1 MEENTGHGS
10 RELHQRIGQL
20 ITDSR
25 DPEFTAYLNQL
36 GSALWSGQIDD
47 GTAASELD
55 KNVNLYRLRMRKEK
69 SRLEFTVGAGV
80 LGVVG
85 AIFLLIAFVIFAM
98 NFMSGFVKGI
108 CLYGIAAAVLAVS
121 ELFVKKRQETFSFG
135 MTGAGISGLFL
146 TTVINYAYFSVINDI
161 AAVVLTV
168 LITGLAFWISYK
180 RDSGLFRIIALSG
193 CLVCLLPVVD
203 YQNVWQFFIA
213 GVMVL
218 LFQAGA
224 AFMPAK
230 KEQNVT
236 LVFQMVI
243 SSLSVV
249 LFSGKAASGNLSAV
263 WISAFVIVMTALLNL
278 LFFKTKMDS
287 VSAAV
292 YFAAGAVNSLCLC
305 VSGLEGWKICLFLFV
320 PLAVV
325 AAVGALMLHHRIYR
339 WLPYWCLLFA
349 LYVCYL
355 KSGQWF
361 YSWWIYACVALVF
374 ASAKLLAGV
383 RELRISECIITLYT
397 FFYFFGISGKG
408 VGEQYVKLTIL
419 AVLFLLSS
427 FCLRYWQAFH
437 KVMITLA
444 LAVFALQ
451 VCPDVIRLP
460 VVAGIFVSGIFLF
473 SLVDRWRDK
482 SMRFYNIFNLCFL
495 SLCYVRLAFM
505 NQFLIFLIMLCFGVT
520 VLTVCLDDK
529 YALTGK
535 NKYLWIGIFLTYMFL
550 ILRPGHRIINS
561 VLLAAAAMFCV
572 GAGFAARQK
581 AARIYGLVL
590 AIISALKMVLIDF
603 YGTEVIF
610 RMLAFLIVGILIL
623 IISYIYVRLEKQMI
637 QKDDKEAWR

>member
-10 RELHQRIGQL
+10 REFHQRIGQL

-161 AAVVLTV
+161 AAVVL
-168 LITGLAFWISYK
+168 ITGLAFWISYK

-193 CLVCLLPVVD
+193 NLVCLLPVVD

-325 AAVGALMLHHRIYR
+325 AAVGAL
-339 WLPYWCLLFA
+339 
-349 LYVCYL
+349 
-355 KSGQWF
+355 S
-361 YSWWIYACVALVF
+361 
-374 ASAKLLAGV
+374 
-383 RELRISECIITLYT
+383 
-397 FFYFFGISGKG
+397 
-408 VGEQYVKLTIL
+408 
-419 AVLFLLSS
+419 
-427 FCLRYWQAFH
+427 
-437 KVMITLA
+437 
-444 LAVFALQ
+444 
-451 VCPDVIRLP
+451 
-460 VVAGIFVSGIFLF
+460 
-473 SLVDRWRDK
+473 
-482 SMRFYNIFNLCFL
+482 
-495 SLCYVRLAFM
+495 
-505 NQFLIFLIMLCFGVT
+505 
-520 VLTVCLDDK
+520 
-529 YALTGK
+529 
-535 NKYLWIGIFLTYMFL
+535 
-550 ILRPGHRIINS
+550 
-561 VLLAAAAMFCV
+561 
-572 GAGFAARQK
+572 
-581 AARIYGLVL
+581 
-590 AIISALKMVLIDF
+590 
-603 YGTEVIF
+603 
-610 RMLAFLIVGILIL
+610 
-623 IISYIYVRLEKQMI
+623 
-637 QKDDKEAWR
+637 